1 MTFAAIAGDSVYG
14 DDRELRQWLETRHQP
29 SVVTISS
36 TEHRWLG
43 HESWSLA
50 DLSAR
55 LATRPWERLSCGA
68 GSQGPRWYDWQ
79 RVRLN
84 GPAAPGGRRWLVLR
98 RNCTDPTEVRAYG
111 PEATPLDTQ
120 VRVIG
125 KRWTVEE
132 SIQTGKSE
140 VGLDECEVRSWTG
153 WYRHSTLAM

>member
-14 DDRELRQWLETRHQP
+14 DDRELRQWLEARHQP

-43 HESWSLA
+43 HESRSLA